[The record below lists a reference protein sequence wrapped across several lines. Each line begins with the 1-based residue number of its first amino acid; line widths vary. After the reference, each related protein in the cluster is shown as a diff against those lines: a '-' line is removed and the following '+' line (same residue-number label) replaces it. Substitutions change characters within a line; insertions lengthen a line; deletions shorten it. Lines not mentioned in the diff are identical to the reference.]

1 MSDRISISIHSSTAH
16 LTGPRRTYENVKAAV
31 IKAGRFSVFDACDM
45 SKLFSKLE
53 SDREIATFR
62 LGFPWTGVRRRLT
75 AEEAQKSERLKR
87 IEALLVALEH
97 RVKRREFGC
106 IKAALENAHDDDGLV
121 SYSNPIRNSEVT
133 RWRRWA
139 ATIEKE
145 RAST

>member
-1 MSDRISISIHSSTAH
+1 MSDRVHISIHSSTSH
-16 LTGPRRTYENVKAAV
+16 LTGKKRTYEAIKAAV
-31 IKAGRFSVFDACDM
+31 IEAGRFSVFEACDI

-53 SDREIATFR
+53 ADREIATFK

-75 AEEAQKSERLKR
+75 AEEAQNSERLKR

-106 IKAALENAHDDDGLV
+106 IKAAIENAHDDDGLV
-121 SYSNPIRNSEVT
+121 SYSNPIRNIEVT

-139 ATIEKE
+139 AVIEKE
-145 RAST
+145 RSSV